1 MSTGE
6 ISRMTPVI
14 DFWEV
19 GYDVDGSTWTSPIDG
34 YCPLKFRAPASV
46 QGAPAGRKEW
56 FLNDSQMLSWMH
68 RPTSVIGGKADMAL
82 TLDNV
87 R

>member
-6 ISRMTPVI
+6 ISRMTPII

-34 YCPLKFRAPASV
+34 FA
-46 QGAPAGRKEW
+46 
-56 FLNDSQMLSWMH
+56 H
-68 RPTSVIGGKADMAL
+68 
-82 TLDNV
+82 
-87 R
+87 